1 MAAHLTDNRL
11 AFLLDHIVAGRPILP
26 GAAMLEMASA
36 AGRTLAQ
43 DGAADA
49 VTVAIVDA
57 AIPAPVLLSA
67 TAGLQLHCSLVM
79 GSGGLALQASTGAGI
94 LR

>member
-1 MAAHLTDNRL
+1 
-11 AFLLDHIVAGRPILP
+11 
-26 GAAMLEMASA
+26 MLEMASA

-43 DGAADA
+43 DGATDA

-67 TAGLQLHCSLVM
+67 TAGVQLECSLAM
-79 GSGGLALQASTGAGI
+79 GSGGLELQVSTGTGI
-94 LR
+94 R

>member
-1 MAAHLTDNRL
+1 MSVRLTDNRL
-11 AFLLDHIVAGRPILP
+11 AFLLDHVVAGRPILP

-43 DGAADA
+43 EGAADA
-49 VTVAIVDA
+49 VADAIVDA

-67 TAGLQLHCSLVM
+67 TADVQLECSLAM
-79 GSGGLALQASTGAGI
+79 GSGQLELQASTETGI
-94 LR
+94 L